1 MTPEMS
7 SNYFAELAIRLNR
20 DGFATLPLENG
31 LLEISQNGQ
40 RLCWVDS
47 GGFVRYQSEELANHQ
62 VELIH
67 NKITPEAQLTAE
79 YIKLYAHAPALEID
93 GLDETY
99 RTLADFNGAVLAA
112 HQNRYGMQFVTW
124 NWGYKREDL
133 YHGHYAAH
141 HYEEAK
147 QDFAIRSGLIEKH
160 HLFSDEQLTE
170 VYRCIHETL
179 ENSYSMTTEREK
191 LLRKAAEQI
200 EYAVSDLEER
210 VSQSN
215 LQEMELGGDHDVES
229 IDMIQQF

>member
-1 MTPEMS
+1 MTLEMK
-7 SNYFAELAIRLNR
+7 SNYFVELALRLNR
-20 DGFATLPLENG
+20 DSFSTLPLENG
-31 LLEISQNGQ
+31 SLEISQNGQ

-47 GGFVRYQSEELANHQ
+47 SGYVRYQSEELANHQ
-62 VELIH
+62 IESIH
-67 NKITPEAQLTAE
+67 NKITPEAQLTEE
-79 YIKLYAHAPALEID
+79 YMTLYEKAPALEIS

-99 RTLADFNGAVLAA
+99 RALADFNGVVLAA
-112 HQNRYGMQFVTW
+112 HRNRYGMQFVTW
-124 NWGYKREDL
+124 NWGYKREGL

-147 QDFAIRSGLIEKH
+147 QDFAIRSGLIERH
-160 HLFSDEQLTE
+160 HVFSDEQLTE
-170 VYRCIHETL
+170 VYRCIHKTL
-179 ENSYSMTTEREK
+179 EHSYPITAEREK